1 MNRYAGC
8 VPVFTFLAMF
18 AFRYRYLYILLLATY
33 SFLNILFTGG
43 DSFFGKSTENHYL
56 YVIILVMVFLIWES
70 NRILFGVLQKSSH
83 RLPGRVNILLLFFI
97 VSLLHVLAI
106 SVLTAYLI
114 PNLLDIG
121 IAENISQLRL
131 TLAFCFRI
139 NLFLH
144 TINAIIYYNTRFKDT
159 VLEAEQ
165 LKTLTAESQFEALRN
180 QIKPHFLFN
189 SFNVLSGLVHQD
201 PGLASDFIQQLSRVY
216 RYLLYHHQEDLVSMG
231 TELDFLESYI
241 FLLHI
246 RYGDALKVQVDVG
259 ITYREG
265 YLVPP
270 ATLQLLVENAVKH
283 NKVSRKDSLSINIFE
298 QERFLVIHNNL
309 QRKSRTGHRS
319 GKGLQ
324 NIRLRYQHLVKK
336 EIVIEQTEQ
345 YFIVRLPLIL
355 QSDYESSD
363 R

>member
-1 MNRYAGC
+1 
-8 VPVFTFLAMF
+8 MF
-18 AFRYRYLYILLLATY
+18 AFRYRYFYILLLATY

-43 DSFFGKSTENHYL
+43 DSFFGETTENHYL

-70 NRILFGVLQKSSH
+70 NRLLFQVLQASSH
-83 RLPGRVNILLLFFI
+83 RLPGKINILILFFLI
-97 VSLLHVLAI
+97 SLLHVLVI

-114 PNLLDIG
+114 PNLLDID
-121 IAENISQLRL
+121 IAENVSQLRL

-201 PGLASDFIQQLSRVY
+201 PGLASDFIQQLSRIY
-216 RYLLYHHQEDLVSMG
+216 RYLLYHQQEDLVNLS

-259 ITYREG
+259 ATYRER

-283 NKVSRKDSLSINIFE
+283 NKVSKKDNLTINIFE
-298 QERFLVIHNNL
+298 QDCFLVIYNNL
-309 QRKSRTGHRS
+309 QRKSRTEHHS
-319 GKGLQ
+319 GQGLQ
-324 NIRLRYQHLVKK
+324 NIRLRYQHIAKK
-336 EIVIEQTEQ
+336 KIVVEQTEQ

-355 QSDYESSD
+355 QSDYESPD